1 MAFLFQNTRFCL
13 YILITFVLKN
23 EMNII
28 IIGATSGIG
37 KALFE
42 KYVAEELAHDAFLLA
57 FAKMGQLHDPGRF
70 GAWLKSFT
78 TNVARHYMQRHRQTQ
93 K

>member
-78 TNVARHYMQRHRQTQ
+78 TNVARRYMQRHRQTQ